1 VKHLLERVKEMEREE
16 IIKKEQSNIG
26 KEESSSSES
35 EDSDWNRNPSEREP
49 GFE

>member
-16 IIKKEQSNIG
+16 IIKNEQLNISKG
-26 KEESSSSES
+26 ESSSTES